1 MGAGLAGGDGR
12 DPRGRRMR
20 RSSAELRA
28 VVERAARGVGADP
41 GRAAELAAA
50 AAYLAR
56 SGLDGALAADA
67 ALAHEPFASHV
78 AGEGWR
84 AARDAG
90 ALWAELVGSD
100 RSAHVAAS
108 PVDAPLALLGLMGV
122 AARGAERVVVFEGP
136 GGVVALAGG
145 QGAQALAPLPNNELV
160 CRLADA
166 GAQPPIQTPTSPMDE
181 LDQAAWTRL
190 EALAARTFV
199 PATDESRRRG
209 AGGAD

>member
-1 MGAGLAGGDGR
+1 MGAGLAGGDADG
-12 DPRGRRMR
+12 PRGRRMR

-28 VVERAARGVGADP
+28 VVERAARGAGADP

-67 ALAHEPFASHV
+67 ALAREPFASRA

-90 ALWAELVGSD
+90 AVWAELLELAPSEPLGV
-100 RSAHVAAS
+100 SA
-108 PVDAPLALLGLMGV
+108 VDAPLALLGLLGV
-122 AARGAERVVVFEGP
+122 AARGAGRVVLFEGF
-136 GGVVALAGG
+136 GGVAALAGG
-145 QGAQALAPLPNNELV
+145 QGAQVLAPLPRDRLLI
-160 CRLADA
+160 RLAEPDA
-166 GAQPPIQTPTSPMDE
+166 RSPAPSAPMDQ
-181 LDQAAWTRL
+181 LDPAAWTRL